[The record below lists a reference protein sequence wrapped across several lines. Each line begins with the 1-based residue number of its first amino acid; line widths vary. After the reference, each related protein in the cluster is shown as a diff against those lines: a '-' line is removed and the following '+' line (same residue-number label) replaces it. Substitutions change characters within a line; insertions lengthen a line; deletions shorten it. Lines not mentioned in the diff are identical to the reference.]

1 MAIEGCAL
9 SNAIPLSHGDP
20 INDARRLKGVS
31 LGCDPITAIL
41 TNQRVCSDAR
51 VCSMNGDPSLM
62 HGDPPWRT
70 DHKRLCVVL
79 KRELEQSSSE
89 RQLDEIRISRRD
101 RACTKY
107 RHDVTSLSYS
117 ATEGRTDVRTRAII
131 TKERRAEML
140 QSIFARGCF
149 NDAQRSYLSMHCDPN
164 QSKGVSPSH
173 SDRRAC
179 LPTMVIPWRSPFP
192 TTAIL
197 TNQRMCFLPGRS
209 KGVLSQ
215 GDPTAI
221 PLSYAIK
228 GRVLSLQ

>member
-1 MAIEGCAL
+1 
-9 SNAIPLSHGDP
+9 
-20 INDARRLKGVS
+20 
-31 LGCDPITAIL
+31 
-41 TNQRVCSDAR
+41 
-51 VCSMNGDPSLM
+51 MNGDPSLM

-179 LPTMVIPWRSPFP
+179 LHTMVIPWRSPFP

-228 GRVLSLQ
+228 GRVSLCNEQCTAIDRDPNQSKGVHARHIDARETAK